1 MILSGFFYRLIT
13 DGTSASGKPSVFG
26 ADIHRFESYRPNREN
41 FLRGSYM
48 SKVVLQAKNRQ
59 KSGSAESRRIRRNG
73 RIPAVIYGRS
83 GKAVSIDLD
92 SSEFIKNTKGISES
106 TIVKVDV
113 SGSPDKS
120 YDAFVKATQ
129 RNIIDGKILH
139 IDFYEVESGIAL
151 RAKVSL
157 ILQGNPVGVREGGML
172 ENPVHEI
179 EIECL
184 PKDLPERIEID
195 ISGLK
200 ANQSLHVRDIPLAE
214 GVRLLSNPDQV
225 VALVKFAKAEA
236 AAAVATEATAAAAPS
251 AAPAAAAD
259 KKAPAAT
266 DKKAPAAGDKKSSDK
281 K

>member
-1 MILSGFFYRLIT
+1 M
-13 DGTSASGKPSVFG
+13 GKV
-26 ADIHRFESYRPNREN
+26 I
-41 FLRGSYM
+41 
-48 SKVVLQAKNRQ
+48 LQAKNRA
-59 KSGSAESRRIRRNG
+59 KAGSAESRRIRKNG

-92 SSEFIKNTKGISES
+92 SVEFSRRTKGISES
-106 TIVKVDV
+106 TIVKVEVDNN
-113 SGSPDKS
+113 S

-129 RNIIDGKILH
+129 RDILDGKILH

-157 ILQGNPVGVREGGML
+157 IFQGNPIGVREGGML
-172 ENPVHEI
+172 ETPLHEI

-214 GVRLLSNPDQV
+214 GVKLISNPDQV
-225 VALVKFAKAEA
+225 YALVKFAKTEA
-236 AAAVATEATAAAAPS
+236 AAAAAPEAAAAT
-251 AAPAAAAD
+251 APAAAAD
-259 KKAPAAT
+259 KKAAPAAA
-266 DKKAPAAGDKKSSDK
+266 DKKAPAADKKPADK